1 MLQCIKFKT
10 DQAADVKK
18 LDELNTFFLSLMAGM
33 DVEEFASSCAAG
45 EQGGAAGKGP
55 QSRRNKKG

>member
-1 MLQCIKFKT
+1 LQCIKFKT

-33 DVEEFASSCAAG
+33 DAEEFTASCATG
-45 EQGGAAGKGP
+45 EQAGAPKPAQARRSTRKG
-55 QSRRNKKG
+55 